1 MSYILALKILG
12 LSENYTEEELN
23 DAYESKLKECY
34 SKSVPIN
41 LIENAKNYLLNRLE
55 ENKNLKDS
63 KEDLF
68 AQIEDYKLKKS
79 NEFRVEY
86 SNTILR
92 IPDAALYNKIVNC
105 YIDTLDK
112 IKESETKEEVD
123 ELISSYDKKNKNL
136 ILDYYIKLFKD
147 RNLELNVDSKLWYSF
162 WNEKKYICNEVSCLS
177 ELYQK
182 FINMLK
188 ECYFYI
194 NSTIFSNKLKSLLK
208 NKPLIKN
215 EDKLIDREILDNKS
229 LFEDKIIKN
238 MDFYVSKSFDSI
250 RSTYY
255 KDTGK
260 KDLDLIKFYTLCRIN
275 KIEIPNKVLKEIKG
289 CITSSD
295 LVIVLREYLSDLY
308 DNLEHKYY
316 DLIFRIKEFNNIND
330 FFILYKDINE
340 CSSCILISP
349 TIEGIIKSLTD
360 KLNKNETN
368 KNRILYQEI
377 IEFLQDVDKNK
388 FVSVS
393 ALRSINNVT
402 FENYASDV
410 KIISNIRVMI
420 GKGIIYSKGQA
431 NEKR

>member
-92 IPDAALYNKIVNC
+92 IPDTALYNKIVNC

-112 IKESETKEEVD
+112 IKKSETKEEVD

-162 WNEKKYICNEVSCLS
+162 WNKKVYICNEVSCLS

-208 NKPLIKN
+208 NKLLIKN

-238 MDFYVSKSFDSI
+238 MDFYVSKSFLLSLSVKDFIIPSI
-250 RSTYY
+250 V
-255 KDTGK
+255 G
-260 KDLDLIKFYTLCRIN
+260 LISIQ
-275 KIEIPNKVLKEIKG
+275 
-289 CITSSD
+289 
-295 LVIVLREYLSDLY
+295 
-308 DNLEHKYY
+308 LEHS
-316 DLIFRIKEFNNIND
+316 LISLYNIKKSLILLNS
-330 FFILYKDINE
+330 FILN
-340 CSSCILISP
+340 
-349 TIEGIIKSLTD
+349 IKS
-360 KLNKNETN
+360 
-368 KNRILYQEI
+368 
-377 IEFLQDVDKNK
+377 
-388 FVSVS
+388 
-393 ALRSINNVT
+393 
-402 FENYASDV
+402 
-410 KIISNIRVMI
+410 
-420 GKGIIYSKGQA
+420 
-431 NEKR
+431 